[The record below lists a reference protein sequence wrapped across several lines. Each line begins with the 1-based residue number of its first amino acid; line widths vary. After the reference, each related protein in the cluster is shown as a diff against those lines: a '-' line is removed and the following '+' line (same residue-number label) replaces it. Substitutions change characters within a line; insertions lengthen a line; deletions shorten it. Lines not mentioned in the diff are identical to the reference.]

1 MIIFRE
7 VHAASDKK
15 RDLRERLRL
24 CQRDLSAANLE
35 KEKLN
40 EEVNLKSKL
49 NKQLEDDLQHLEHEK
64 RSLQKKVSHLEKAI
78 SSPSGSNPRDSALQ
92 RLLLESPIP
101 EVVRRPKLTDP
112 AEDNSFTSTVV
123 REWHIYLVKL
133 AFQGFCFVFSFYVN
147 YGELRAFLPGLFMH
161 SIVLVSQNLKL
172 IPLNVST
179 AFVLVKIW
187 SGPG

>member
-15 RDLRERLRL
+15 RDLRERLRT

-49 NKQLEDDLQHLEHEK
+49 NKQLEDDLQHLENEK
-64 RSLQKKVSHLEKAI
+64 RSLQKKVCDLEKAI
-78 SSPSGSNPRDSALQ
+78 SSPNGRNPRDSALQ

-101 EVVRRPKLTDP
+101 EAVRRPKLTDP
-112 AEDNSFTSTVV
+112 AEGDSFTSTMV
-123 REWHIYLVKL
+123 REWDNNLGKL
-133 AFQGFCFVFSFYVN
+133 AYQGFCSVFPFSC
-147 YGELRAFLPGLFMH
+147 
-161 SIVLVSQNLKL
+161 KL
-172 IPLNVST
+172 GRNEGFSSRVFH
-179 AFVLVKIW
+179 A
-187 SGPG
+187 